1 MFVCFA
7 CQDLMTQTNKKI
19 LKMYSQRF
27 SPADRAGLEKMDYVF
42 TVNGK
47 EVIIVIDDKIMDD
60 KEDDTA

>member
-1 MFVCFA
+1 
-7 CQDLMTQTNKKI
+7 MTQTNKKI